1 MVNFF
6 SQIFDNISNSS
17 SESYTNNSNSTSIS
31 NTPQENK
38 PLVRNTEDDENKFME
53 FIDTIFNATTYT
65 IIFWLLVVYG
75 FYGLGKGIYKN
86 KGSMNESSGV
96 ARYSRI
102 IDLIILF
109 LIGSFL
115 FNAYYR
121 LEEDDKK
128 NILGYTIEWTHDY
141 FNNPWSVFELI
152 WFTIIF
158 FALVYVLKVP
168 MLPDAK
174 PLLVYLI
181 EKKTW
186 IIYAMFAVVFFF
198 KYVLNIPILDLL
210 FNNSVMNYFKDV
222 QPYSSSES
230 GNGSPS
236 VFDSISKNLN
246 LTEDIYENDPDNEQD
261 NNLQSPGQ
269 EATGQEVTGQEA
281 PGQEVK
287 CNSGPNVSDN
297 EVFNVSNNV
306 YSYEEA
312 QKVCSAFDAS
322 LATYDQIEHS
332 YKNGGEWCNYGWS
345 DGQMAFFPTQK
356 KTWETLQ
363 KSEGTK
369 HACGRPGINGGFIDN
384 PYVRFGANCYG
395 KKPERP
401 DDWGPINYTTDCGV
415 EKEDPNQKIRDEAKL
430 NSFNQKNW
438 SRY

>member
-269 EATGQEVTGQEA
+269 EATGQEATGQEA

-401 DDWGPINYTTDCGV
+401 DDWGPINYTTDCGI

-430 NSFNQKNW
+430 NSFNQTNW

>member
-65 IIFWLLVVYG
+65 IIFVLLVVYG
-75 FYGLGKGIYKN
+75 FYGLGKAIYKN

-109 LIGSFL
+109 LIGSFI
-115 FNAYYR
+115 FNAYYS

-168 MLPDAK
+168 MLPDVK
-174 PLLVYLI
+174 PLLVHLI
-181 EKKTW
+181 EKKIW

-198 KYVLNIPILDLL
+198 KYVLDIPILDLL

-269 EATGQEVTGQEA
+269 EATGQEA

-369 HACGRPGINGGFIDN
+369 HVCGRPGINGGFIDN

-395 KKPERP
+395 KKPDRP

-415 EKEDPNQKIRDEAKL
+415 EKEDPNKKLRDEAKL